1 VIINDIFMLYLQYFN
16 QILTVVLEVLDDSD
30 SSIREIALSLIIEML
45 KNQVCYL
52 YKLQFFAGCC
62 PHCFQY
68 HFTFS
73 YLLIGIS
80 CLTNVLIIFHF
91 ACPFPLVSCFQKDA
105 MEDSVELVIEKL
117 LHVAQAIVPK
127 VTYFC

>member
-91 ACPFPLVSCFQKDA
+91 ACPF
-105 MEDSVELVIEKL
+105 L
-117 LHVAQAIVPK
+117 LFPAFRKMQWKILLS
-127 VTYFC
+127 